1 MSRLLTCQALVILLF
16 DLVFVYISIRM
27 VLCSLPVT
35 SWPFPSLNIY
45 KCIFTWVTIAEQ
57 HYYSNREVAY
67 LLKFDVV
74 SPIAFVFWCR
84 RSLDGKR
91 LHFNFFISIARGW
104 NACSVSYQLWSVA
117 KFVFC
122 STLPALWTLSL
133 EYLREI
139 SNYSLPSGL
148 VNSSTLSINVR
159 GESSNVGLW
168 KQSYVIRWT
177 DLHPLSPKDAF
188 KSSPECKGHHLS
200 FSRHATHK
208 PSGVKMHLTTSKK
221 TFLRM

>member
-1 MSRLLTCQALVILLF
+1 MFLNQCSVYAAFVRYISISIPKNITFHFNFIKFTTFTELMSRLLTCQALVILLF

-74 SPIAFVFWCR
+74 SAIAFVFWCR

-91 LHFNFFISIARGW
+91 LHFNFF
-104 NACSVSYQLWSVA
+104 
-117 KFVFC
+117 
-122 STLPALWTLSL
+122 
-133 EYLREI
+133 
-139 SNYSLPSGL
+139 
-148 VNSSTLSINVR
+148 
-159 GESSNVGLW
+159 
-168 KQSYVIRWT
+168 
-177 DLHPLSPKDAF
+177 LSPLLAAEMLVLCLISCDQ
-188 KSSPECKGHHLS
+188 
-200 FSRHATHK
+200 
-208 PSGVKMHLTTSKK
+208 
-221 TFLRM
+221 